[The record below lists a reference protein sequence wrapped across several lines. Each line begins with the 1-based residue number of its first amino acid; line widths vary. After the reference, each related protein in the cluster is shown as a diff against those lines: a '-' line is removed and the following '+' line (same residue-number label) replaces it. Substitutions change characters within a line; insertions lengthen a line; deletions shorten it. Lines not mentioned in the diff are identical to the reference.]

1 MTGFVFFGLI
11 ALLVIVMI
19 GCHIDNVVYKPIR
32 MTSPPVD
39 KILTLIKDL
48 NGFKVHSGGYLVPEK
63 ISNKTFVD
71 WTLEDTKTGEL
82 TWMYEFVM
90 NDNVSVYGDLSWMN
104 AWEQRRL
111 YDVVEAIGKAQN
123 KVKAEQKEAAYT
135 TKCNQRRE
143 EAKKVY
149 QDR

>member
-1 MTGFVFFGLI
+1 MTGFVFFGVI

-19 GCHIDNVVYKPIR
+19 GCHIDNVAYKPIR
-32 MTSPPVD
+32 MTSPPAD

-48 NGFKVHSGGYLVPEK
+48 SGFKVHKGGYLVPEK
-63 ISNKTFVD
+63 LSEKTFVN

-82 TWMYEFVM
+82 TWLYEFVM
-90 NDNVSVYGDLSWMN
+90 NDDVSVYGNLSWMN
-104 AWEQRRL
+104 VWEQRRL
-111 YDVVEAIGKAQN
+111 YDTVESIGRAQD
-123 KVKAEQKEAAYT
+123 KVESERKSAAYT
-135 TKCNQRRE
+135 AKCNQRRE